1 MTVMKKLTPEQRAM
15 KNAMNL
21 RVLKLYRHKRMLV
34 QQMTEIDSRID
45 HMEKQISNIGGYGVD
60 VEETLRDINLPI
72 LPNKPENEDS
82 QA

>member
-1 MTVMKKLTPEQRAM
+1 MTVIKKLTPEQRAM

-45 HMEKQISNIGGYGVD
+45 HMEKQISNIY
-60 VEETLRDINLPI
+60 
-72 LPNKPENEDS
+72 
-82 QA
+82 Q